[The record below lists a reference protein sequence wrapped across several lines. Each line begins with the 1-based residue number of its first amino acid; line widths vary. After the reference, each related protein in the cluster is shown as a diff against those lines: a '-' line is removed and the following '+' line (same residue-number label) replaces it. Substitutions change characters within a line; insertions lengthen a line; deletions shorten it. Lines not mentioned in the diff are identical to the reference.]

1 MRVWPVAAYDCADTA
16 ASTCILCAGGC
27 GRNLCPHCD
36 AQNQAYDDA
45 LQARIVVELA
55 ERDAAEAAAVAA
67 AAEEE
72 EEEEEQ
78 AERDAAEAAAAAA
91 AAAEEEEQAE
101 RDAAE
106 AALDKPT
113 KQSAGVRCAP
123 GGESTAWG
131 ALSLGF
137 FAGAL
142 LLPLLPPPR

>member
-45 LQARIVVELA
+45 LQARIAVEL
-55 ERDAAEAAAVAA
+55 
-67 AAEEE
+67 
-72 EEEEEQ
+72 
-78 AERDAAEAAAAAA
+78 
-91 AAAEEEEQAE
+91 AE

-131 ALSLGF
+131 ALSLGVS
-137 FAGAL
+137 AGAL

>member
-45 LQARIVVELA
+45 LQARIAVELA

-67 AAEEE
+67 AAEE
-72 EEEEEQ
+72 
-78 AERDAAEAAAAAA
+78 
-91 AAAEEEEQAE
+91 EEEEQAE

-131 ALSLGF
+131 ALSLGVS
-137 FAGAL
+137 AGAL

>member
-45 LQARIVVELA
+45 LQARIVVERA
-55 ERDAAEAAAVAA
+55 ERDAA
-67 AAEEE
+67 
-72 EEEEEQ
+72 
-78 AERDAAEAAAAAA
+78 AAAAAA
-91 AAAEEEEQAE
+91 AAAEEEEEQAE
-101 RDAAE
+101 RDVAE
-106 AALDKPT
+106 AALDEPT

-142 LLPLLPPPR
+142 LLPLPPPPR

>member
-67 AAEEE
+67 AAA

-78 AERDAAEAAAAAA
+78 AERNAAEAAAAAA

-131 ALSLGF
+131 ALSLGVS
-137 FAGAL
+137 AGAL